1 MKAIFTKDFGNKKA
15 GQIISLDSML
25 FKQLKDEGVLV
36 EYTQQLVHTQAMK
49 TKDEVKKP
57 IKVKKTK

>member
-36 EYTQQLVHTQAMK
+36 EYTQQLVHTPAMT
-49 TKDEVKKP
+49 TKEVKKP